1 METRTPRRRIARADR
16 EQQIL
21 DAALA
26 VFSERGYQNA
36 SMDVV
41 AERVGVTK
49 PVLYTHFG
57 SKDGLLLACIARARA
72 ELLEVTTAA
81 ALSAEGPE
89 EMLRRGTKAFFDYL
103 QSQEPAWTLLYSE
116 STVAGEALEGIRAQ
130 QTDFIAAL
138 LATQD
143 PDADPQQLEGWAQ
156 VIVGACERL
165 AIWRGSN
172 RTVTS
177 EQATEYLMDLA
188 WTGLAGR
195 TDRSTRAPGTSPG
208 AQSTR

>member
-1 METRTPRRRIARADR
+1 MDTRTPRRRVSRAER
-16 EQQIL
+16 ERQIL
-21 DAALA
+21 DAAVA
-26 VFSERGYQNA
+26 VFGERGYQAA

-49 PVLYTHFG
+49 PVLYAHFG

-72 ELLEVTTAA
+72 ELLEVTTTAA
-81 ALSAEGPE
+81 ASADGPE
-89 EMLRRGTKAFFDYL
+89 EMLRRGTLAFFEYL
-103 QSQEPAWTLLYSE
+103 ERREPAWTLLYSE

-138 LATQD
+138 LAAQA
-143 PDADPQQLEGWAQ
+143 PDADPQRLAGWAQ

-165 AIWRGSN
+165 ALWRGRE

-177 EQATEYLMDLA
+177 EQATEYLMDLV
-188 WTGLAGR
+188 WTGLAAAGG
-195 TDRSTRAPGTSPG
+195 AA
-208 AQSTR
+208 AQSSR

>member
-1 METRTPRRRIARADR
+1 MEIRTPRRRVGRAER

-26 VFSERGYQNA
+26 VFSERGFQNA

-57 SKDGLLLACIARARA
+57 SKDGLLIACIARARA

-81 ALSAEGPE
+81 AAAADGPE
-89 EMLRRGTKAFFDYL
+89 EMLRRGTQAFFDYL
-103 QSQEPAWTLLYSE
+103 ERQEPAWTLLYSE
-116 STVAGEALEGIRAQ
+116 STVAGDALEGIRAQ

-138 LATQD
+138 LAAQA
-143 PDADPQQLEGWAQ
+143 PEADPQQLEGWAQ

-172 RTVTS
+172 RSVTS
-177 EQATEYLMDLA
+177 EQATGYLMDLA
-188 WTGLAGR
+188 WTGLAAR
-195 TDRSTRAPGTSPG
+195 PKRSG
-208 AQSTR
+208 

>member
-1 METRTPRRRIARADR
+1 METMTPRRRVGRAER

-26 VFSERGYQNA
+26 VFGERGYQTA
-36 SMDVV
+36 SMDQV

-72 ELLEVTTAA
+72 ELLDVTSKAA
-81 ALSAEGPE
+81 ASAGDPE
-89 EMLRRGTKAFFDYL
+89 EMLRRGTRAFFDYL
-103 QSQEPAWTLLYSE
+103 EHNAPAWTLLYSE

-138 LATQD
+138 LSVQA
-143 PDADPQQLEGWAQ
+143 PEADPQRLQGWAQ

-165 AIWRGSN
+165 AQWRS
-172 RTVTS
+172 RDPTVTA
-177 EQATEYLMDLA
+177 EQATEYLMDLVWA
-188 WTGLAGR
+188 GLGR
-195 TDRSTRAPGTSPG
+195 A
-208 AQSTR
+208 AQSSG

>member
-1 METRTPRRRIARADR
+1 MATRTRLPRAER

-21 DAALA
+21 DAALT
-26 VFSERGYQNA
+26 VFGEHGFRGA
-36 SMDVV
+36 SMDAV

-57 SKDGLLLACIARARA
+57 SKEGLLLACIARARA

-81 ALSAEGPE
+81 AMAASGTED
-89 EMLRRGTKAFFDYL
+89 MLRRGTLAFFRYL
-103 QSQEPAWTLLYSE
+103 ERREPAWTLLCSE
-116 STVAGEALEGIRAQ
+116 SSVTGDALEGIRAQ

-138 LATQD
+138 LATQA
-143 PDADPQQLEGWAQ
+143 PDAPAQRLTGWAQ

-165 AIWRGSN
+165 AIWRGTD
-172 RTVTS
+172 RTVTA

-188 WTGLAGR
+188 WTGLGHR
-195 TDRSTRAPGTSPG
+195 P
-208 AQSTR
+208 